1 MRLARS
7 DWLARLRPDSRT
19 IVLAAANLTFLLVC
33 ALPALYMFGS
43 SFVAKDGGFTFSNY
57 FRIIAEPR
65 QRGLLLTSATLGFGS
80 AFLATILGAPLGILL
95 ARGDVPFRRI
105 VRVLLTVPL
114 VIPPYVLALSWIL
127 LSGPGGVLARI
138 AGQDLLSAYTYSPLA
153 AALVLGVAFY
163 PIVMLATEAAARRVN
178 GRLEEAAL
186 LVIPQRSVF
195 LRITFR
201 LLAPTVAA
209 SALIVFVLSISEFG
223 VPGLLRV
230 RVFTTEVFTA
240 FAALYDYGAATA
252 LALPLLILVLCA
264 ALAAKAMIGE
274 QLVSTSRTASA
285 GLRLQ
290 IEGLRPMALALVLV
304 LLLAC
309 VFLPLTTLATET
321 RGVRQITSAFAQ
333 SGTAIQ
339 NSLLLSAIGALAIT
353 LLGLLMGYQ
362 RAHSH
367 SWPAKLQDVLFILLF
382 AVPSTV
388 IGVGIIGLWD
398 RPGIPAFIYAS
409 NLPVLVAYM
418 ARFVPVAALM
428 LSASNRHIP
437 NSSEE
442 AARLA
447 GARWP
452 RVFMRI
458 VIPQMRAG
466 IAAAFVVV
474 FIFVFGELGATV
486 LVAPPGEST
495 LPVRVYTLIANAP
508 ASEVAALALI
518 QSAIVLIPMGMLGLY
533 AHMRGEG
540 KET

>member
-1 MRLARS
+1 MRLAGS
-7 DWLARLRPDSRT
+7 DWLNRLRPDSRA
-19 IVLAAANLTFLLVC
+19 IVLTAANLTFLLIC
-33 ALPALYMFGS
+33 ALPAIYMFGS
-43 SFVAKDGGFTFSNY
+43 SFMSKDGGFTLASY
-57 FRIIAEPR
+57 SRIIAEPR

-80 AFLATILGAPLGILL
+80 AFLATVLGAPLGILL
-95 ARGDVPFRRI
+95 ARGDIPYRRI
-105 VRVLLTVPL
+105 VRVLLSIPL

-127 LSGPGGVLARI
+127 LTGPGGVLARI
-138 AGQDLLSAYTYSPLA
+138 VERNILSSYTYSPFA

-178 GRLEEAAL
+178 GRLEEAGL
-186 LVIPQRSVF
+186 LVIPHRSVF
-195 LRITFR
+195 LRITLR
-201 LLAPTVAA
+201 LVAPTVAA

-230 RVFTTEVFTA
+230 RVYTTEVFTA
-240 FAALYDYGAATA
+240 FAALYDFGAATA
-252 LALPLLILVLCA
+252 LALPLLVLVLCA
-264 ALAAKAMIGE
+264 ALTAKAIIGD
-274 QLVSTSRTASA
+274 QLVGTSRTASQ
-285 GLRLQ
+285 GIRLHF
-290 IEGLRPMALALVLV
+290 EGLRPVALAFVLL

-309 VFLPLTTLATET
+309 VFLPLTTLILET
-321 RGVRQITSAFAQ
+321 RGVRQIAVAIAQ
-333 SGTAIQ
+333 SGTAVK
-339 NSLLLSAIGALAIT
+339 NSLLLSLIGASAVT
-353 LLGLLMGYQ
+353 TLGLLMGYQ
-362 RAHSH
+362 RSHSH
-367 SWPAKLQDVLFILLF
+367 SWAAKLQDAFFLLLF

-388 IGVGIIGLWD
+388 IGVGIIGLWN
-398 RPGIPAFIYAS
+398 RPGIPAPLYAS

-437 NSSEE
+437 TSSEE

-452 RVFMRI
+452 RVLTRI

-466 IAAAFVVV
+466 IAAAFAVV
-474 FIFVFGELGATV
+474 FIFTFGELGATV

-518 QSAIVLIPMGMLGLY
+518 QSAMVLIPMGILGLY

-540 KET
+540 ERT

>member
-1 MRLARS
+1 MRLAG
-7 DWLARLRPDSRT
+7 WLKRLRPDSRT
-19 IVLAAANLTFLLVC
+19 IVLTAANITFLLVC
-33 ALPALYMFGS
+33 ALPAIYMFGT
-43 SFVAKDGGFTFSNY
+43 SFMSKAGGFTLAGYSG
-57 FRIIAEPR
+57 IIAEPR

-80 AFLATILGAPLGILL
+80 AFLATVLGAPLGILL

-105 VRVLLTVPL
+105 VRVLLSIPL

-127 LSGPGGVLARI
+127 LTGPGGVFARI
-138 AGQDLLSAYTYSPLA
+138 VGKDILSSYTYNPFA

-163 PIVMLATEAAARRVN
+163 PIIMLATEAAARRVN
-178 GRLEEAAL
+178 GRLEEAGL
-186 LVIPQRSVF
+186 LVIPHRSVF
-195 LRITFR
+195 LRITLR
-201 LLAPTVAA
+201 LIAPAVAA

-240 FAALYDYGAATA
+240 FAALYDFGAATA
-252 LALPLLILVLCA
+252 LALPLLVLVLCA
-264 ALAAKAMIGE
+264 ALAAKAIIGD
-274 QLVSTSRTASA
+274 QLVGTSRTASQ
-285 GLRLQ
+285 GIRLDF
-290 IEGLRPMALALVLV
+290 EGLRPMALALIS
-304 LLLAC
+304 LLLLVC
-309 VFLPLTTLATET
+309 VFLPLTTLILET
-321 RGVRQITSAFAQ
+321 RGIRQITGAFAQ

-339 NSLLLSAIGALAIT
+339 NSLLLSAVGAIAIT
-353 LLGLLMGYQ
+353 SLGLLMGYQ
-362 RAHSH
+362 RAHSN

-388 IGVGIIGLWD
+388 IGVGIIGLWN
-398 RPGIPAFIYAS
+398 RPGIPAQLYSS
-409 NLPVLVAYM
+409 NLPVVVAYM

-437 NSSEE
+437 TSSEE

-518 QSAIVLIPMGMLGLY
+518 QSAIVLIPMCILGLY

-540 KET
+540 K

>member
-1 MRLARS
+1 MQTAGWDRLKQ
-7 DWLARLRPDSRT
+7 LRPDSRT
-19 IVLAAANLTFLLVC
+19 IVLTAATVAFLLIC
-33 ALPALYMFGS
+33 ALPAIYMFGS
-43 SFVAKDGGFTFSNY
+43 SFASKNGGFTLANY
-57 FRIIAEPR
+57 LRIIAEPR
-65 QRGLLLTSATLGFGS
+65 QRSLLLSSATLGIG
-80 AFLATILGAPLGILL
+80 AVLLATTIGAPLGILL
-95 ARGDVPFRRI
+95 ARSDVPFRRV
-105 VRVLLTVPL
+105 VRILLSVPL

-127 LSGPGGVLARI
+127 LTGPSGVLAHI
-138 AGQDLLSAYTYSPLA
+138 AGRDVLSPYTYNPAA
-153 AALVLGVAFY
+153 AALVLGIAFY

-178 GRLEEAAL
+178 GRLEEAGL
-186 LVIPQRSVF
+186 LVIPHRSVF
-195 LRITFR
+195 FR
-201 LLAPTVAA
+201 LTLRLVSPTVAA

-240 FAALYDYGAATA
+240 FAALYDFGAATA
-252 LALPLLILVLCA
+252 LALPLLLLVVCA
-264 ALAAKAMIGE
+264 ALATKAIIGD
-274 QLVSTSRTASA
+274 QLVSTSRTAS
-285 GLRLQ
+285 
-290 IEGLRPMALALVLV
+290 EGIHLHLGVVRHVAFALVVL

-309 VFLPLTTLATET
+309 VFLPLSTLMIEA
-321 RGVRQITSAFAQ
+321 RSLHQIAGAFAQ
-333 SGTAIQ
+333 SGSAIR
-339 NSLLLSAIGALAIT
+339 NSLMLSAVGAIAIT
-353 LLGLLMGYQ
+353 SLGLLMGYQ

-367 SWPAKLQDVLFILLF
+367 SWLATLQDILFILLF

-388 IGVGIIGLWD
+388 IGMGIIGLWN
-398 RPGIPAFIYAS
+398 RPGLPAQLYTS

-437 NSSEE
+437 ASSEE

-452 RVFMRI
+452 RTFASI
-458 VIPQMRAG
+458 VVPQMRAG

-508 ASEVAALALI
+508 TSDVAALALI
-518 QSAIVLIPMGMLGLY
+518 QSAIVLLPMGILGLY
-533 AHMRGEG
+533 AHVRGEG
-540 KET
+540 KQI